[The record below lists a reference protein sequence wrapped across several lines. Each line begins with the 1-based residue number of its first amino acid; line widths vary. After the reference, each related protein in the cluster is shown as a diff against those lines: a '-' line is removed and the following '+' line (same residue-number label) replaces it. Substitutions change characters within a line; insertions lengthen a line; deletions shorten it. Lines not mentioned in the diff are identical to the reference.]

1 MTGLWNDVRFAMRG
15 LLRAPSFTAITV
27 GTLGLGIGSLA
38 AIFTVVN
45 GVLLKPL
52 PFDDQ
57 EALVSVAHTAPGAA
71 LDDVGLSTAMAL
83 TYRDEQRSF
92 EDIGFWTGEQVSV
105 TGRGNPERVTAMRV
119 TAAILPILRIQPAVG
134 RRFTREDD
142 TAGAPHTI
150 MLGHAY
156 WQSRFAADPS
166 VRGSTLRVDG
176 IPREIIGVLPP
187 GFRLSSQQE
196 VSIYLPLQL
205 DRGNLNFAW
214 AYQSVARLRPGATH
228 QQAQADVGRMLRIVP
243 ERIPEGAL
251 NLETIERTRLG
262 PNLRPLKNDVVGNVG
277 NVLWVLLGTAACVLL
292 IACAN
297 VSNLFLV
304 RAEGR
309 LQEVAVRTV
318 MGATRGRVARQ
329 FSIES
334 VALGLLGG
342 LVGLGLALAGVRL
355 LIWMGPVS
363 VPRLDEI
370 AVNRTVLTVTL
381 GVSLLCGLLFGLFP
395 VFRLMGMD
403 LVAALKEGG
412 RGGSPGRQ
420 RHRARHTLVITQTA
434 VAFVLLTGSG
444 LMIRSFQTLQNVDP
458 GFANPSQVLTFRVE
472 IPVAEI
478 EKEEQVLLAYEDMW
492 RRFREIPGVTS
503 VGASTSVTMGGD
515 FGYATLLMVE
525 DFPPQPNDPLTTKRF
540 NWVTGDYFATMQNP
554 VAAGRAIDWAD
565 IRAGRAVAMLTANLA
580 EEYWE
585 NPRDAIGKRIRM
597 PIPGGLSPWFEV
609 VGVVGDVRDNGVSQD
624 APPVVFLPLATS
636 TRSLAFAI
644 RTNLPPA
651 SLLPQARAAV
661 GAVNPNLP
669 LANVRT
675 LDDILDRSMAR
686 TSFTLVTLTIAAAVA
701 LALGLVG
708 LYGVIASIV
717 SQRTHE
723 IGVRMAL
730 GATRR
735 DVSRMVLRR
744 GMILAGAGVIVGL
757 VAAVGLTR
765 LMSSL
770 LYGVQPT
777 DPITF
782 AAVATLLLAVAFV
795 ASYLPASRASRT
807 DPLVALRFE

>member
-1 MTGLWNDVRFAMRG
+1 
-15 LLRAPSFTAITV
+15 
-27 GTLGLGIGSLA
+27 
-38 AIFTVVN
+38 
-45 GVLLKPL
+45 
-52 PFDDQ
+52 
-57 EALVSVAHTAPGAA
+57 
-71 LDDVGLSTAMAL
+71 
-83 TYRDEQRSF
+83 
-92 EDIGFWTGEQVSV
+92 
-105 TGRGNPERVTAMRV
+105 
-119 TAAILPILRIQPAVG
+119 
-134 RRFTREDD
+134 
-142 TAGAPHTI
+142 
-150 MLGHAY
+150 
-156 WQSRFAADPS
+156 
-166 VRGSTLRVDG
+166 
-176 IPREIIGVLPP
+176 
-187 GFRLSSQQE
+187 
-196 VSIYLPLQL
+196 
-205 DRGNLNFAW
+205 
-214 AYQSVARLRPGATH
+214 
-228 QQAQADVGRMLRIVP
+228 
-243 ERIPEGAL
+243 
-251 NLETIERTRLG
+251 
-262 PNLRPLKNDVVGNVG
+262 
-277 NVLWVLLGTAACVLL
+277 
-292 IACAN
+292 
-297 VSNLFLV
+297 
-304 RAEGR
+304 
-309 LQEVAVRTV
+309 
-318 MGATRGRVARQ
+318 
-329 FSIES
+329 
-334 VALGLLGG
+334 
-342 LVGLGLALAGVRL
+342 
-355 LIWMGPVS
+355 
-363 VPRLDEI
+363 
-370 AVNRTVLTVTL
+370 
-381 GVSLLCGLLFGLFP
+381 
-395 VFRLMGMD
+395 
-403 LVAALKEGG
+403 
-412 RGGSPGRQ
+412 
-420 RHRARHTLVITQTA
+420 

-540 NWVTGDYFATMQNP
+540 NWVTGDYFATMQNR

-585 NPRDAIGKRIRM
+585 HPREALGKRIRM
-597 PIPGGLSPWFEV
+597 PIPGGVSPWFEV

-651 SLLPQARAAV
+651 SLLPHARAAV

>member
-15 LLRAPSFTAITV
+15 LLRAPGFTTITV
-27 GTLGLGIGSLA
+27 GTLGLGIGSVA

-45 GVLLKPL
+45 GVLLHPL

-57 EALVSVAHTAPGAA
+57 EALVSVAHTAPGAS

-83 TYRDEQRSF
+83 TYQEEHRFF

-105 TGRGNPERVTAMRV
+105 TERGEPERVTAMRV
-119 TAAILPILRIQPAVG
+119 TAAILPLLRIQPVVG
-134 RRFTREDD
+134 RRFTKEDD
-142 TAGAPHTI
+142 AAGAPQTI

-187 GFRLSSQQE
+187 GFKLSSPE
-196 VSIYLPLQL
+196 VSIYLPLTL
-205 DRGNLNFAW
+205 DRSNLNFAW
-214 AYQSVARLRPGATH
+214 GYRSVARLRPGATIE
-228 QQAQADVGRMLRIVP
+228 QAQADVGRMLPLVP
-243 ERIPEGAL
+243 ERIPEAAL
-251 NLETIERTRLG
+251 SLATIERTRLG
-262 PNLRPLKNDVVGNVG
+262 PNLRPLKNDFVGDIG
-277 NVLWVLLGTAACVLL
+277 SVLWVLLGTVACVLL

-309 LQEVAVRTV
+309 LHEVAVRTV
-318 MGATRGRVARQ
+318 MGAGHGQIARQ
-329 FSIES
+329 FLIES

-342 LVGLGLALAGVRL
+342 LAGLGLALAGVRL
-355 LIWMGPVS
+355 LLWMSPVS

-370 AVNRTVLTVTL
+370 AVDPTVLGVTL
-381 GVSLLCGLLFGLFP
+381 GVSLLSGLLFGLFP
-395 VFRLMGMD
+395 VFRLVGMD
-403 LVAALKEGG
+403 LVASLKEGG

-434 VAFVLLTGSG
+434 LAFVLLTGSG
-444 LMIRSFQTLQNVDP
+444 LMIRSFQALQTVDP
-458 GFANPSQVLTFRVE
+458 GFANPEEVLTFRVE

-478 EKEEQVLLAYEDMW
+478 ENDAEVLLAYEDMW
-492 RRFREIPGVTS
+492 RRFRAIPGVSS

-515 FGYATLLMVE
+515 FGYATVLLVE
-525 DFPPQPNDPLTTKRF
+525 DFPLGPNEALTTKRF

-554 VAAGRAIDWAD
+554 VLAGRPIDWAD
-565 IRAGRAVAMLTANLA
+565 IHARRAVAMLTANLA
-580 EEYWE
+580 EAYWE
-585 NPRDAIGKRIRM
+585 NPREAIGKRIRM
-597 PIPGGLSPWFEV
+597 SAPGSPWLEV
-609 VGVVGDVRDNGVSQD
+609 VGVVGDVRDNGVTQD
-624 APPVVFLPLATS
+624 APPVVFLPLATT

-644 RTNLPPA
+644 RTSLPLT
-651 SLLPQARAAV
+651 SLLPQARAVV
-661 GAVNPNLP
+661 GAVNANLP
-669 LANVRT
+669 IANVRT

-686 TSFTLVTLTIAAAVA
+686 TSFTLVAITIAAAVA

-708 LYGVIASIV
+708 LYGVIAYIV

-744 GMILAGAGVIVGL
+744 AMILAGTGVIVGL

-770 LYGVQPT
+770 LYGVEPT

-795 ASYLPASRASRT
+795 ASFLPALRASRT

>member
-1 MTGLWNDVRFAMRG
+1 
-15 LLRAPSFTAITV
+15 
-27 GTLGLGIGSLA
+27 
-38 AIFTVVN
+38 
-45 GVLLKPL
+45 
-52 PFDDQ
+52 
-57 EALVSVAHTAPGAA
+57 
-71 LDDVGLSTAMAL
+71 
-83 TYRDEQRSF
+83 
-92 EDIGFWTGEQVSV
+92 
-105 TGRGNPERVTAMRV
+105 
-119 TAAILPILRIQPAVG
+119 
-134 RRFTREDD
+134 
-142 TAGAPHTI
+142 
-150 MLGHAY
+150 
-156 WQSRFAADPS
+156 
-166 VRGSTLRVDG
+166 
-176 IPREIIGVLPP
+176 
-187 GFRLSSQQE
+187 
-196 VSIYLPLQL
+196 
-205 DRGNLNFAW
+205 
-214 AYQSVARLRPGATH
+214 
-228 QQAQADVGRMLRIVP
+228 
-243 ERIPEGAL
+243 
-251 NLETIERTRLG
+251 
-262 PNLRPLKNDVVGNVG
+262 
-277 NVLWVLLGTAACVLL
+277 
-292 IACAN
+292 
-297 VSNLFLV
+297 
-304 RAEGR
+304 
-309 LQEVAVRTV
+309 
-318 MGATRGRVARQ
+318 
-329 FSIES
+329 
-334 VALGLLGG
+334 
-342 LVGLGLALAGVRL
+342 
-355 LIWMGPVS
+355 
-363 VPRLDEI
+363 
-370 AVNRTVLTVTL
+370 
-381 GVSLLCGLLFGLFP
+381 
-395 VFRLMGMD
+395 
-403 LVAALKEGG
+403 
-412 RGGSPGRQ
+412 
-420 RHRARHTLVITQTA
+420 
-434 VAFVLLTGSG
+434 
-444 LMIRSFQTLQNVDP
+444 
-458 GFANPSQVLTFRVE
+458 
-472 IPVAEI
+472 
-478 EKEEQVLLAYEDMW
+478 
-492 RRFREIPGVTS
+492 
-503 VGASTSVTMGGD
+503 
-515 FGYATLLMVE
+515 
-525 DFPPQPNDPLTTKRF
+525 
-540 NWVTGDYFATMQNP
+540 MQNP

-565 IRAGRAVAMLTANLA
+565 IGAGRAVAMLTANLA

-744 GMILAGAGVIVGL
+744 GVILAGAGVIVGL

-795 ASYLPASRASRT
+795 ASYLPASQASRT

>member
-1 MTGLWNDVRFAMRG
+1 
-15 LLRAPSFTAITV
+15 
-27 GTLGLGIGSLA
+27 
-38 AIFTVVN
+38 
-45 GVLLKPL
+45 
-52 PFDDQ
+52 
-57 EALVSVAHTAPGAA
+57 
-71 LDDVGLSTAMAL
+71 MAL
-83 TYRDEQRSF
+83 TYREEHRFF
-92 EDIGFWTGEQVSV
+92 EDIGFWIGEQVSI
-105 TGRGNPERVTAMRV
+105 TGRGNPERVPALRV
-119 TAAILPILRIQPAVG
+119 TAAVLPILRIQPVVG

-156 WQSRFAADPS
+156 WQSRFAGDPS
-166 VRGSTLRVDG
+166 IHGSTLRVDG

-187 GFRLSSQQE
+187 GFRLSAQE

-214 AYQSVARLRPGATH
+214 AYRSIARLRPGATIE
-228 QQAQADVGRMLRIVP
+228 QAEADVARMLRMVP
-243 ERIPEGAL
+243 ERIPETATRF

-262 PNLRPLKNDVVGNVG
+262 PNLRPLKNDFVGDIG

-318 MGATRGRVARQ
+318 MGAGRGQIARQ
-329 FSIES
+329 FLIES

-370 AVNRTVLTVTL
+370 AVNPTVLTVTL

-403 LVAALKEGG
+403 LVASLKEGG

-434 VAFVLLTGSG
+434 LAFVLLTGSG

-458 GFANPSQVLTFRVE
+458 GFANPEEVLTFRVE
-472 IPVAEI
+472 IPAAEI
-478 EKEEQVLLAYEDMW
+478 ENEKELIFTYEDMW
-492 RRFREIPGVTS
+492 RRLREIPGVTS
-503 VGASTSVTMGGD
+503 AGASTSVTMGGD
-515 FGYATLLMVE
+515 FGYGTLLLVE

-554 VAAGRAIDWAD
+554 VLAGRAIDWAD

-597 PIPGGLSPWFEV
+597 PTPGGLSPWFEV
-609 VGVVGDVRDNGVSQD
+609 VGVVGDVRDGGVTQE
-624 APPVVFLPLATS
+624 APPVVFLPLATT

-644 RTNLPPA
+644 RTGLPPA

-686 TSFTLVTLTIAAAVA
+686 TSFTLVTLTSAAAVA

-708 LYGVIASIV
+708 LYGVIAYIV

-744 GMILAGAGVIVGL
+744 GMILAGAGMIVGL

-782 AAVATLLLAVAFV
+782 AAVATLLLAVAFI

>member
-1 MTGLWNDVRFAMRG
+1 MTGLWNDLRFAVRG
-15 LLRAPSFTAITV
+15 LLRAPGFTTITV

-45 GVLLKPL
+45 GVLLEPL

-57 EALVSVAHTAPGAA
+57 EALVSVAHTAPGAS

-83 TYRDEQRSF
+83 TYRDEHRFF
-92 EDIGFWTGEQVSV
+92 EDVGFWSGEQVSV
-105 TGRGNPERVTAMRV
+105 TGRGNPERVLAMRV
-119 TAAILPILRIQPAVG
+119 TAAILPILRIQPVVG

-156 WQSRFAADPS
+156 WQSRFASDPS

-176 IPREIIGVLPP
+176 TPREIIGVLPP
-187 GFRLSSQQE
+187 GFRLSSQE
-196 VSIYLPLQL
+196 ISIYLPLQL
-205 DRGNLNFAW
+205 DRGNLNLSW
-214 AYQSVARLRPGATH
+214 AYRSLARLRPGATLE
-228 QQAQADVGRMLRIVP
+228 QAQADVGRMLRTVP
-243 ERIPEGAL
+243 QRIPEGGL

-262 PNLRPLKNDVVGNVG
+262 PNLRPLKNDVVGDIG

-292 IACAN
+292 MACAN

-318 MGATRGRVARQ
+318 MGAGRSQVARQ
-329 FSIES
+329 FLIES

-342 LVGLGLALAGVRL
+342 VAGLGLALAGVRL
-355 LIWMGPVS
+355 LVWMDPVS

-370 AVNRTVLTVTL
+370 ALNATVLAVTF
-381 GVSLLCGLLFGLFP
+381 GVSLLSGLLFGLFP
-395 VFRLMGMD
+395 VFRLRGMGLM
-403 LVAALKEGG
+403 ASLKEGG
-412 RGGSPGRQ
+412 RGGSPGKQ
-420 RHRARHTLVITQTA
+420 RHRARHTLVVIQTA

-458 GFANPSQVLTFRVE
+458 GFSNPEEVLTFRVE

-478 EKEEQVLLAYEDMW
+478 ENDRQVLLAYEDMW

-503 VGASTSVTMGGD
+503 VGASTSLTMGGD
-515 FGYATLLMVE
+515 FGYGTLLLVE
-525 DFPPQPNDPLTTKRF
+525 DFPPQPNEPLTIKRF
-540 NWVTGDYFATMQNP
+540 NWVTEDYFATMQTA
-554 VAAGRAIDWAD
+554 VLAGRGIDWAD
-565 IRAGRAVAMLTANLA
+565 IHGGRAVALLTANLA

-585 NPRDAIGKRIRM
+585 HPRDAIGKRIRM
-597 PIPGGLSPWFEV
+597 TIPGGVSPWFEV
-609 VGVVGDVRDNGVSQD
+609 VGVVGNVRDNGVTQD
-624 APPVVFLPLATS
+624 APPVVFLPLATT
-636 TRSLAFAI
+636 TRSLAFAM
-644 RTNLPPA
+644 RTSLPPA

-675 LDDILDRSMAR
+675 LDDILARSMAR

-701 LALGLVG
+701 LALGVVG
-708 LYGVIASIV
+708 LYGVIAYIV

-777 DPITF
+777 DPITL
-782 AAVATLLLAVAFV
+782 AAVATSLIAVAFV